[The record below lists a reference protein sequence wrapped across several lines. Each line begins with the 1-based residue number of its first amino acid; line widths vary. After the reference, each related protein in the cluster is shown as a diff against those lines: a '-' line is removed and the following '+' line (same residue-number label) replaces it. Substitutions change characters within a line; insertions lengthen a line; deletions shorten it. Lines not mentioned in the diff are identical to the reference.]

1 MSISLKF
8 VGDLEGTFAV
18 PAYQRGYRWTAHEV
32 DALLNDLWANGDR
45 PYCLQP
51 VVVRRRG
58 DGAWSL
64 IDGQQRLTTLF
75 LIFQYMKLERLQNA
89 PPPFRL
95 HYDTRPR
102 SAAYLESLD
111 EKEREANIDFFHIHG
126 AYQRVRAWFE
136 AQGNRRQ
143 HAANKL
149 YGYLFDRVQVIWFE
163 APDDLDETALFTRLN
178 VGRIPLTNAELV
190 KASLLYRNAR
200 ASEVAAQWD
209 AIERDLRD
217 PERWA
222 FLTNAS
228 TQRYP
233 TRIELLF
240 DLLADAPEGSR
251 RPRYATF
258 EDLRPRIEASP
269 DGFWNDVL
277 DLHAQ
282 ALEWFEDRSLYH
294 KIGFLIAEG
303 TPLSE
308 IVRDARQTARS
319 ALHAKLDARIT
330 RSLGLK
336 RSDLDDLDY
345 TTWEKTR
352 RALLLMN
359 VEATRALAR
368 FAERY
373 SFRAHKGESWSL
385 EHIHAQHA
393 EGLSRQSQWQAW
405 LREHRDALAALST
418 VDPAAR
424 GALVAAIDVSLA
436 TVDRE
441 TFEALAK
448 KTLAL
453 FATVGA
459 APDDALDDL
468 SNLALLPANAN
479 SALNNAVFEVKRRRI
494 LDLDRQ
500 GSFIP
505 ICTRRVFAKT
515 FTEADA
521 QQVHFWSARDRA
533 AYVSEIARVLGP
545 YLTPE
550 ATT

>member
-209 AIERDLRD
+209 AMERDLRD

-303 TPLSE
+303 TPLRE

-330 RSLGLK
+330 ACLALK